1 MTYSHMRFK
10 IVQVE
15 RRSARTNRSCG
26 GQRPLCGTVR
36 LLVVLGTHPRPPPQ
50 FARALHGH
58 GPSAV
63 EQISWYRL
71 SHAAAWVADDQSRP
85 EPAKTVFDRH
95 GYAGLLPERGPHE
108 IGSGFN
114 VGADNAPK

>member
-1 MTYSHMRFK
+1 MRFK

-26 GQRPLCGTVR
+26 GQRPLVR
-36 LLVVLGTHPRPPPQ
+36 HGEAACSARDAPATPPPQ

-58 GPSAV
+58 GPSAI
-63 EQISWYRL
+63 EQIFWYRL
-71 SHAAAWVADDQSRP
+71 FHAAAWVADDQSRP

-95 GYAGLLPERGPHE
+95 GYKGLLPERGPHE